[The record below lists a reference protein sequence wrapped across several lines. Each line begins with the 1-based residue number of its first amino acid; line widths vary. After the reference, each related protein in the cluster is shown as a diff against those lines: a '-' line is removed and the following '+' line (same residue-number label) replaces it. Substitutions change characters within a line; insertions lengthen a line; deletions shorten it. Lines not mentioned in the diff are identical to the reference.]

1 MRLRDLT
8 AAEASTVRESFLV
21 WCDAFGVQLYDWQ
34 EEAFGEAL
42 RREHGRFKYRVAA
55 ISVPRGNGKS
65 YAGAAVGAWMMTRKP
80 RAHVLS
86 SALGLESAAVVLN
99 YGRDFFREQSGVELM
114 ANAIRIPS
122 TGSRWTITSREHTT
136 SRGQHPDL
144 VSYDEVGWASDDEL
158 FASLLSSQ
166 ASVDDPLMLIIST
179 VGRRKTGP
187 LWIVK
192 TLAEGGDPSVF
203 WWYSQE
209 NRSPRISAD
218 FLSRQRRILMPTQY
232 AREHENAWVEAAD
245 SFTIAADVDAAMGH
259 GWTEQADGKRGVAYN
274 YFVDLGAVHDP
285 TVICVGHAEDGII
298 YIDKLVTFQGS
309 REHPVQIPVVEQAIK
324 DLAELFPPEKIRI
337 ESWQGLAS
345 VQSLGGL
352 GLPVELFAPTA
363 KAHAN
368 EWPVLAQRLTTR
380 TVILPPHARLREEL
394 LNLTYEVRPQGVKV
408 IDKGK
413 IHQDHA
419 VAVRGVVAAL
429 ARPEPEPFD
438 LWQAGDHLYGQD
450 IDVVQKIHD
459 QDLDERSRSGEEQIA
474 GACRQEGYW
483 WP

>member
-1 MRLRDLT
+1 MSRELT
-8 AAEASTVRESFLV
+8 ADSAAAIREDFLE
-21 WCDAFGVQLYDWQ
+21 WCSHFGVQLYDWQ
-34 EEAFGEAL
+34 TEAFGEAL
-42 RREHGRFKYRVAA
+42 RREDGRFVYRVAA
-55 ISVPRGNGKS
+55 VSVPRGNGKS
-65 YAGAAVGAWMMTRKP
+65 FAGAAVGAWFMTRKP

-99 YGRDFFREQSGVELM
+99 YGREFFREQSGVELM

-352 GLPVELFAPTA
+352 GLPVSVFTPTA
-363 KAHAN
+363 KSNAN

-380 TVILPPHARLREEL
+380 TLVLPAHGRLREEL
-394 LNLTYEVRPQGVKV
+394 LNLTYEVGPQGVRV

-429 ARPEPEPFD
+429 IPPSVPDLE
-438 LWQAGDHLYGQD
+438 LWQAGDRIFGE
-450 IDVVQKIHD
+450 DVDVMQKLHD
-459 QDLDERSRSGEEQIA
+459 EDRRERAELGAQGIA
-474 GACRQEGYW
+474 SACQAQGFW
-483 WP
+483 FP